1 MIIFI
6 IFMCVLSAAFFA
18 GLETGLIAADQ
29 YLLYS
34 KREKK
39 VFYAI
44 AADFLLLKP
53 ERLLSTTLVGTNIA
67 VVTAAVV
74 LNSYLRDLG
83 LIRFSWLG
91 SLVLTLILL
100 IFSEVIPKSFF
111 RQHADALS
119 VRLAPAL
126 VVFYY
131 IFLPV
136 SFILNCIVRLL
147 LFITGQSKSTKKTAD
162 SKQDLKLLVKLSN
175 RDAGIS
181 TGAQRIIEDIFDFQE
196 TMAREV
202 MIQIHQTHVFDVDH
216 SIKEVIEYALGRYT
230 DYVPLYTG
238 RPDNIIGYLDMNDL
252 FAADKTDCR
261 SLMHEAVFYP
271 DIKRIPNLL
280 IDMNRKNLDVVF
292 LCNEYG
298 RITGM
303 LTQREIVSE
312 IIGFV
317 PGRMS
322 VKERAIQEIS
332 DHSYEIFGIT
342 DIEDFQNEIGIRIP
356 RGGYDTI
363 GGFLLD
369 RLGKIPRPGTEH
381 EENGV
386 RYTILEADELHIKKI
401 KVELIH

>member
-6 IFMCVLSAAFFA
+6 LFMCILSAGFFA

-29 YLLYS
+29 YLLFA

-39 VFYAI
+39 VFYAV

-74 LNSYLRDLG
+74 LNSYLRDIG
-83 LIRFSWLG
+83 FIHFSWLG
-91 SLVLTLILL
+91 SLALTLVLL

-111 RQHADALS
+111 RQHADTLS

-147 LFITGQSKSTKKTAD
+147 LFVTGQSKSTKRMAD

-181 TGAQRIIEDIFDFQE
+181 SRAQRIIEDIFDFQE

-202 MIQIHQTHVFDVDH
+202 MIQIHQTYICNVDH
-216 SIKEVIEYALGRYT
+216 PVEEAVAYALGRHA
-230 DYVPLYTG
+230 DYVPLFAG

-252 FAADKTDCR
+252 ILDKKENCR
-261 SLMHEAVFYP
+261 ALMHEAVFYP

-280 IDMNRKNLDVVF
+280 IEMNRKNLDVVF

-312 IIGFV
+312 IIGFA

-322 VKERAIQEIS
+322 VKERAIQELS
-332 DHSYEIFGIT
+332 AHDYEIFGIT

-369 RLGKIPRPGTEH
+369 RMGRIPRVGTEH
-381 EENGV
+381 IENGV

-401 KVELIH
+401 RVELIH